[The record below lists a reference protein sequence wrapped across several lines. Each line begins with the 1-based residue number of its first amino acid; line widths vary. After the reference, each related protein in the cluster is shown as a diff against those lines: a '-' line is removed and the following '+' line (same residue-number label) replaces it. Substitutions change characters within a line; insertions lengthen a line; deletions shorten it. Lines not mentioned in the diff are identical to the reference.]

1 MARGQLRIHLGAAP
15 GVGKTVAM
23 LGEAHRRAERGTDV
37 VVGICETHGRAKTAA
52 QIGDLETV
60 PLKVIEHREA
70 SFRELTPE
78 ALRRRMGHG
87 HIDDADNVDTAQSS
101 SFRPGNLSA
110 L

>member
-1 MARGQLRIHLGAAP
+1 M
-15 GVGKTVAM
+15 
-23 LGEAHRRAERGTDV
+23 
-37 VVGICETHGRAKTAA
+37 
-52 QIGDLETV
+52 
-60 PLKVIEHREA
+60 IEHREA
-70 SFRELTPE
+70 SFRELTTE